1 MDSYKNE
8 KSGILTA
15 VLLTLA
21 ALFLYMMNCG
31 IRNNFGI
38 MLSAIIE
45 NAGLTFASV
54 SFVLAVGQ
62 FCFGVT
68 QPVFGVIADKK
79 GNRFSLLVGIICT
92 AAGILFMPFCQTQ
105 WLLMLVL
112 GVLLPGGIGAISYG
126 IIMDTVSPKIL
137 PQYHAVVSG
146 MINASSGIG
155 IPC

>member
-1 MDSYKNE
+1 MENDKNE
-8 KSGILTA
+8 KSTTIVTI

-21 ALFLYMMNCG
+21 ASFLYMMNCG

-45 NAGLTFASV
+45 NAGLTLASV

-68 QPVFGVIADKK
+68 QPIFGIIADKK

-92 AAGILFMPFCQTQ
+92 AAGIVFLPFVRRNGRCG
-105 WLLMLVL
+105 WCWY
-112 GVLLPGGIGAISYG
+112 LLPAGIARFLWNYR
-126 IIMDTVSPKIL
+126 IL
-137 PQYHAVVSG
+137 FR
-146 MINASSGIG
+146 
-155 IPC
+155 